1 MKTYKD
7 FEIIQTEGS
16 DRFDLYRNVMSPVK
30 NKQTGVIEDKL
41 VNRLIGYA
49 LTESRVIEL
58 ISSIHS
64 YELSGSSF
72 TEYLKKKAE
81 FYNEL
86 VKELSE

>member
-7 FEIIQTEGS
+7 FEITQIEGS

-30 NKQTGVIEDKL
+30 NKQTGVVENKL

-49 LTESRVIEL
+49 LTENRVIEL

-72 TEYLKKKAE
+72 IEYLKKKAE
-81 FYNEL
+81 FYNGL